1 MDRGPCRIFDVGSA
15 AGREEPG
22 RDKVV
27 EGQPQIVQRPGFVS
41 SESGRM
47 MLRGCE
53 SRVEEAWLCAGEVE
67 VRGADGSEPESCTC
81 RRVRPR
87 TYLAHAA
94 AHALSESPD
103 RLVADR
109 REERITVGEV
119 SVGSVRNNPHHS
131 RHLAQYDRVRSALP
145 RELHASVNER

>member
-1 MDRGPCRIFDVGSA
+1 
-15 AGREEPG
+15 
-22 RDKVV
+22 
-27 EGQPQIVQRPGFVS
+27 
-41 SESGRM
+41 M
-47 MLRGCE
+47 MLRGWRKPC
-53 SRVEEAWLCAGEVE
+53 RRGLALRGREVE
-67 VRGADGSEPESCTC
+67 VRGADGSEPESCTLSAC
-81 RRVRPR
+81 AAPHVLWR
-87 TYLAHAA
+87 HAA

-119 SVGSVRNNPHHS
+119 SVGSVRNNPHHA